1 MSCRPSGQFSR
12 RHGQHGFSLVEL
24 LVAAIIGIVVL
35 GVVASLYIA
44 NRKVFQFQESYSRL
58 QEAGRYTLDVLG
70 NDLRMLSY
78 AGCGALSEGMNP
90 SNAADPSLH
99 EEIRNIIAKD
109 AGTGLP
115 FWWLDTSRMLWAYD
129 DHGTAPVPPELSGY
143 VADSDILVIK
153 YRSPT
158 NEMIVTSHDRTNM
171 RFTTSADHTYL
182 QGTVLAASD
191 CVHSSA
197 FRMSNTVSG
206 STNTIEYASGS
217 LSAPDNTANPAN
229 PAADLSADSYQA
241 GAFVSPLISNAYYV
255 MASNDP
261 ALAETPDP
269 CPSSDS
275 SYVRRVLV
283 VRSLSGST
291 DGRLLPPRPVACDVQ
306 TLQLRFGVDNDD
318 DLSADQ
324 FMSGSEISTNALL
337 WRKVVSVRLDMLVVN
352 PKVNTAEADV
362 VQCLDYNGGGTPA
375 ICPATATTG
384 AGTGYGYR
392 WVGTGKRSAK
402 VFTSTYSLRNRAT

>member
-1 MSCRPSGQFSR
+1 MSRARSRQVSR
-12 RHGQHGFSLVEL
+12 RGAQGGFSLVEL
-24 LVAAIIGIVVL
+24 LVAAVIGIVVL

-129 DHGTAPVPPELSGY
+129 DQGSAPVPPELSGH
-143 VADSDILVIK
+143 VADSDILVVK
-153 YRSPT
+153 YRSPA
-158 NEMIVTSHDRTNM
+158 NEMIVTSHDLVNK
-171 RFTTSADHTYL
+171 RFTTSAAHAYQ

-197 FRMSNTVSG
+197 FRMSNANPG
-206 STNTIEYASGS
+206 SITTIEYASGA
-217 LSAPDNTANPAN
+217 LTAPDNTSDTLT
-229 PAADLSADSYQA
+229 ADAYQA
-241 GAFVSPLISNAYYV
+241 GAFVSPLIANAYYV
-255 MASNDP
+255 LASNDP

-291 DGRLLPPRPVACDVQ
+291 DGRLLPPRPVVCDVQ

-375 ICPATATTG
+375 VCPATATTG

-392 WVGTGKRSAK
+392 WPGAGKRSAK